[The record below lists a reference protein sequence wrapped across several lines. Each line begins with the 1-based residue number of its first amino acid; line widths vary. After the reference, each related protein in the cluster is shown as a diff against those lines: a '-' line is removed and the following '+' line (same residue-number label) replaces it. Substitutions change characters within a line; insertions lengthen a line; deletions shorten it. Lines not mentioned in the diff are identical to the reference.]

1 MNPTDEESAIPATA
15 NGLPASA
22 TTMRGAVARRD
33 PAWDGRF
40 VYGVVTTGVF
50 CRPSCSS
57 RAARPENLRFFA
69 DPAGAAAAGFRAC
82 QRCRPE
88 SPGGAQAVL
97 IELARYIQSHSEE
110 RLTLATLAE
119 RAGLSASRLQRAF
132 KQTFGITP
140 RAFQEAV
147 RLGRLKESLRAGD
160 DVTAAIFD
168 AGFGST
174 SRVYESAAGNI
185 GMTPS
190 AYRRGGEGE
199 TIAYAVRIL
208 GLGPMLMAATSRGV
222 CSVQFADDAETLPA
236 QLRQEFPRAEILAS
250 PARAAPALDAWMT
263 ALAAHL
269 DAGGPRPDLPL
280 DLRGTAFQVRVW
292 RFLLTVP
299 EGAVLSYGELADRI
313 GQPRAIRAAA
323 SACGA
328 NRIGVLIP
336 CHRVLR
342 GDGGLGGYRWGLER
356 KRALLAAE
364 RTRRGADAG

>member
-1 MNPTDEESAIPATA
+1 MNATDDQRAGSGNTH
-15 NGLPASA
+15 GLPASESI
-22 TTMRGAVARRD
+22 MRAAVARRD
-33 PAWDGRF
+33 PGWDGRF

-50 CRPSCSS
+50 CRPSCPS

-69 DPAGAAAAGFRAC
+69 DAADAAGAGYRAC

-88 SPGGAQAVL
+88 SPGGAQAGL
-97 IELARYIQSHSEE
+97 IELARYIQSHCDE
-110 RLTLATLAE
+110 RLTLAALAE
-119 RAGLSASRLQRAF
+119 RAGLSASRLQRSF
-132 KQTFGITP
+132 RQTFGVTP
-140 RAFQEAV
+140 KAFQEAA
-147 RLGRLKESLRAGD
+147 RLGRLKASLRAGD

-185 GMTPS
+185 GMTPG
-190 AYRRGGEGE
+190 AYRRGGKGE
-199 TIAYAVRIL
+199 TIAYAVRTT

-222 CSVQFADDAETLPA
+222 CSVQFGGDDHTLSA
-236 QLRQEFPRAEILAS
+236 QLRQEFPRAKILRS
-250 PARAAPALDAWMT
+250 PARAAPELDAWMA

-299 EGAVLSYGELADRI
+299 EGEVLSYGELADRI
-313 GQPRAIRAAA
+313 GQPRAFRAAA

-342 GDGGLGGYRWGLER
+342 GDGSLGGYRWGLER

-364 RTRRGADAG
+364 RSRRGAGAG